1 MPYVTQEY
9 YNDTFHGEPVA
20 NADFPSLLERA
31 AEIVEE
37 MCMYRIS
44 ESNLNKYCSDTQE
57 RIKKAVCA
65 QIEYLDANGGS
76 EMDNGTDLQSAGL
89 GKFNYTKSSGAT
101 GSTEQSIYSPR
112 AQRILTPTGLLYRG
126 GGSYAPYT

>member
-9 YNDTFHGEPVA
+9 YNDTFHGEPVD
-20 NADFPSLLERA
+20 NADFPSLSERA

-89 GKFNYTKSSGAT
+89 ESLTI
-101 GSTEQSIYSPR
+101 QSPR
-112 AQRILTPTGLLYRG
+112 GQRGVQNNPFIRPVHNAY
-126 GGSYAPYT
+126 

>member
-9 YNDTFHGEPVA
+9 YNDTFHGEPVD

-44 ESNLNKYCSDTQE
+44 ESNLNKYCWIPKNVSRRRYAHRLNTLMLTAEVRWTTEPICRVQ
-57 RIKKAVCA
+57 
-65 QIEYLDANGGS
+65 
-76 EMDNGTDLQSAGL
+76 GL
-89 GKFNYTKSSGAT
+89 ESLTI
-101 GSTEQSIYSPR
+101 QSPR
-112 AQRILTPTGLLYRG
+112 GQRGVQNNPFIRPVHNAY
-126 GGSYAPYT
+126 